1 MLNAIPLAFLGL
13 ALALSTRGLHAAILT
28 QMEDCGPRL
37 PKPQVHVQ
45 VLRTDPAV
53 KLVPGQ
59 QLAQSFSQR
68 THQTVNGAVAGVTA
82 ATLQV
87 AVEVG
92 SEHIDLP
99 GDGLCLA
106 PMVSIVMGFSPM
118 NIFVARELALDPCAH
133 DYVVNHEMKHVLL
146 NNEVLLKA
154 AAALQEELRG
164 KFSAEPVIYTSHKSL
179 HFEFR
184 KIREMVGGRAGAL
197 FNQANV
203 SHREIDTPASKAE
216 SLTVCNGTLPLLLG
230 SD

>member
-1 MLNAIPLAFLGL
+1 MKAIALAFLGL

-45 VLRTDPAV
+45 VLPTNPAV
-53 KLVPGQ
+53 KVVPGR
-59 QLAQSFSQR
+59 QLAESFSQR

-82 ATLQV
+82 ASLQV

-99 GDGLCLA
+99 GDGLCMA

-118 NIFVARELALDPCAH
+118 NIFVSRELARDSCAY
-133 DYVVNHEMKHVLL
+133 DYVVKHEMKHVLL

-154 AAALQEELRG
+154 AATLQEELRE

-179 HFEFR
+179 QYEFR
-184 KIREMVGGRAGAL
+184 KIRETVADRTGAL

-203 SHREIDTPASKAE
+203 AHRKIDTPASRAE
-216 SLTVCNGTLPLLLG
+216 SLTVCNGILPLLLG